1 MSEAASPK
9 LPMKL
14 SIVVLPV
21 ALLLTGCVNFMR
33 TPSDLAHIQR
43 DRFNSGKVAVRSFEL
58 LRYEGE
64 TILVGKVGRLSDYSD
79 TSKTHLDV
87 TLYAADGA
95 VLRSKATEFFP
106 RQIDR
111 GHRFPGRASYRVSL
125 EPLPPDVARI
135 EVRAHDGEHPAS

>member
-1 MSEAASPK
+1 
-9 LPMKL
+9 MKP

-33 TPSDLAHIQR
+33 TPPDLAHIQR
-43 DRFNSGKVAVRSFEL
+43 DRVNSGKVAVRSFEL
-58 LRYEGE
+58 LRLDGE
-64 TILVGKVGRLSDYSD
+64 ILVVGKVGRLSDYYD

-87 TLYAADGA
+87 ILYAADGTVVKSIPA
-95 VLRSKATEFFP
+95 AFFP

-111 GHRFPGRASYRVSL
+111 GHRFPGRASYRVRL
-125 EPLPPDVARI
+125 EPLPPDVARV

>member
-1 MSEAASPK
+1 
-9 LPMKL
+9 MKP
-14 SIVVLPV
+14 SILVLPV

-43 DRFNSGKVAVRSFEL
+43 DRANSGKVAVRNFEL
-58 LRYEGE
+58 LRLDGE
-64 TILVGKVGRLSDYSD
+64 IVVAGKVGRLSDYYD

-87 TLYAADGA
+87 ILYAADGA
-95 VLRSKATEFFP
+95 VLRSTPTRFFP

-111 GHRFPGRASYRVSL
+111 GHRFPGRATYRL
-125 EPLPPDVARI
+125 PLDPLPPGVVRV